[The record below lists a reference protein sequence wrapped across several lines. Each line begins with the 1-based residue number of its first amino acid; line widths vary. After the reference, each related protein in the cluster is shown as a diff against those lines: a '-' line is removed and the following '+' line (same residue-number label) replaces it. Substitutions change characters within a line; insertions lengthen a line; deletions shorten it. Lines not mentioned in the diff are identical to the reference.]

1 MVDGRW
7 KQCMSRRNGCWC
19 TVGCLGHYVP
29 GVAAHVACRPCLV
42 GWFVWLVLLSE
53 LDSGREYLYF
63 LFRRECDHFL
73 VVLGVLCVLFVR
85 AHGGCLGIL
94 SR

>member
-1 MVDGRW
+1 MWLAGP
-7 KQCMSRRNGCWC
+7 CWF
-19 TVGCLGHYVP
+19 GG
-29 GVAAHVACRPCLV
+29 
-42 GWFVWLVLLSE
+42 FVWLVLLSE

-73 VVLGVLCVLFVR
+73 VVLSVLCVLFLR